1 MRQNVKMNVLLLLQQ
16 MECLQYF
23 NESEFINLYNE
34 FKKKFQNS
42 VQIEYAIFD
51 NIIQTAAPLPVI
63 D

>member
-1 MRQNVKMNVLLLLQQ
+1 MKQNVKMNVLLLLQQ

-23 NESEFINLYNE
+23 NESEFINLYNQ
-34 FKKKFQNS
+34 FKKKFQHS

-51 NIIQTAAPLPVI
+51 TIIQTSPPLPVV